1 MFGMGKDSSKAT
13 KSAFWCSTKSALLYT
28 KKAIFGCMLF
38 TENQPF
44 DPSLSSEKSL
54 HIHADCGNAYCH

>member
-13 KSAFWCSTKSALLYT
+13 KSAFWYKTKSALLYT
-28 KKAIFGCMLF
+28 KKAIFGGILF

-44 DPSLSSEKSL
+44 DP
-54 HIHADCGNAYCH
+54 